1 MTNEQRSTPE
11 TRQALRRQLKRGTGL
26 LGLSLYRHELTA
38 LLDDAD
44 ALAGALAEADA
55 WRALVEDT
63 DHRLKRYNGDDGY
76 ITGYYMTAGIWYRFL
91 SAARGGDVRGIVSG
105 LEPETKG
112 TPS

>member
-1 MTNEQRSTPE
+1 VTIGDPDVLV
-11 TRQALRRQLKRGTGL
+11 A
-26 LGLSLYRHELTA
+26 
-38 LLDDAD
+38 LDDAD
-44 ALAGALAEADA
+44 ALAGALAEVAA

-76 ITGYYMTAGIWYRFL
+76 ITGYYMSAGIWHRFL

-112 TPS
+112 APS